1 MIYQTDNNG
10 AQPSGKAAV
19 FDTVILGSNPS
30 APANKMDKLLNNINF
45 YQKIKKIF
53 FPFYKSK
60 DIKNLF
66 SILEKGKLKD
76 TQVAMFV
83 GGCVRKFLTNQIIDD
98 IDIAT
103 IFSPEEIKEK
113 FRESNFKIID
123 TGIKHGSMTAI
134 INSNKFEITTLR
146 QDVKTDGRHAEI
158 SFTDNWKRDSERRD
172 FTINAIYMDRRGKIY
187 SFFVILLNLQ
197 FFLFFGIFL
206 QLCFVDRWF
215 HF

>member
-1 MIYQTDNNG
+1 
-10 AQPSGKAAV
+10 
-19 FDTVILGSNPS
+19 
-30 APANKMDKLLNNINF
+30 MDKLLNNINF

-76 TQVAMFV
+76 IQVAMFV

-123 TGIKHGSMTAI
+123 TGIEHGSVTAI

-146 QDVKTDGRHAEI
+146 QDIKTDGRHAEI
-158 SFTDNWKRDSERRD
+158 SFIDNWQQDSRRRD
-172 FTINAIYMDRRGKIY
+172 FTINAIYMDVKCDIYDPQMVRGI
-187 SFFVILLNLQ
+187 
-197 FFLFFGIFL
+197 
-206 QLCFVDRWF
+206 
-215 HF
+215 